1 MGYIGEDQ
9 DQDEVILADPLD
21 EPGEVPA
28 ELPAVPQQ
36 GSLPGLTASF
46 IRIRG

>member
-21 EPGEVPA
+21 EPGQIPA

-36 GSLPGLTASF
+36 EPAPA
-46 IRIRG
+46 